1 MNCPDLGNRYLNN
14 KREKRIS
21 VSGII
26 YMENNVFIFENSF
39 SIDLTST
46 LS

>member
-1 MNCPDLGNRYLNN
+1 MNCPDLGNKFKTI

-21 VSGII
+21 VNDII

-39 SIDLTST
+39 S
-46 LS
+46 